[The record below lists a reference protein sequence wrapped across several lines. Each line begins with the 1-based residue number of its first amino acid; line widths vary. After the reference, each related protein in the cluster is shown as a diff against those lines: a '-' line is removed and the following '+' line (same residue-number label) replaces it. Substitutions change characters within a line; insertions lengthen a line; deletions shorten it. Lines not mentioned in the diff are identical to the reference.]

1 MKRALTQ
8 WMSGLI
14 QVLYVSDVQ
23 NFPLD
28 NSISNQSVSNVPG
41 CICYMHEEVNPEG
54 NTSAKVVHVRVN
66 LFSLRHDLICSV
78 LYGYRLTLIYCLTS
92 LVCLSC

>member
-54 NTSAKVVHVRVN
+54 QH
-66 LFSLRHDLICSV
+66 
-78 LYGYRLTLIYCLTS
+78 
-92 LVCLSC
+92 